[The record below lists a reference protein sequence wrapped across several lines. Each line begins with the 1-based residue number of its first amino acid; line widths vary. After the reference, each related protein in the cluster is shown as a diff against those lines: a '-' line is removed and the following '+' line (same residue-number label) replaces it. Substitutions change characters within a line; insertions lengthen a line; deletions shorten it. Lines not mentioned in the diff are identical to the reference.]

1 MRVIVVQ
8 HGARRR
14 YLVARLLWE
23 NQVLEALY
31 TDSSSLSL
39 CGHLAGIF
47 RPVASGRFKR
57 LASREIR
64 GIPSSM
70 VFSTDQVLFSEIMAG
85 FWRRKESWE
94 ASKRQYNVMS
104 SVMKRWG
111 TRGADIVYAM
121 QAESTG
127 FLRFSKTKNIK
138 IVVDICVNPLA
149 HRIAQK
155 ERIRFPGWEN
165 TMSDVELEALEAG
178 MRENLLLA
186 DMVLCPSEVVAEG
199 VRDFAGIPLDRLS
212 VVPYGSSLERGENKA
227 QPGRIL
233 YAGEANMR
241 KGIHYLASA
250 AHKLC
255 SQSPGQYEFRIAGS
269 VSQKVRQREEC
280 GSLNFLGKL
289 SKSELMHEFSCADV
303 FVLPT
308 LAEGLPAVL
317 LEAMSFGVPVIT
329 TKAAGIEFENYNNGI
344 IVPEQDAGAL
354 ADAIER
360 VVTDRGVRSKLALG
374 AQKLACEY
382 TTEAAGKRLVQALSR
397 VKLSGE

>member
-1 MRVIVVQ
+1 MKVIVAQ

-23 NQVLEALY
+23 NQLLEALY
-31 TDSSSLSL
+31 TDSSARSL
-39 CGHLAGIF
+39 CGRLAGRF
-47 RPVASGRFKR
+47 GAVASGRLKR

-70 VFSTDQVLFSEIMAG
+70 VFSTDRVLFSEIIAG
-85 FWRRKESWE
+85 FFGKEESWE
-94 ASKRQYNVMS
+94 ASKRRYKVMS
-104 SVMKRWG
+104 RVMRRWG
-111 TRGADIVYAM
+111 TRGADVVYAM
-121 QAESTG
+121 QGESTD
-127 FLRFSKTKNIK
+127 FLRFAKTKNIK

-149 HRIAQK
+149 HRVAQK
-155 ERIRFPGWEN
+155 ERISFPGWEN
-165 TMSDVELEALEAG
+165 TISGTELEALESG

-199 VRDFAGIPLDRLS
+199 VQDFAGIPRSRLS
-212 VVPYGSSLERGENKA
+212 IAPYGSSFEIGENKA

-233 YAGEANMR
+233 YAGAAIMR

-250 AHKLC
+250 AHQLH
-255 SQSPGQYEFRIAGS
+255 SLSPDQYEFRIAGFA
-269 VSQKVRQREEC
+269 SQKIRQREEC

-317 LEAMSFGVPVIT
+317 LEAMSFGVPIIT
-329 TKAAGIEFENYNNGI
+329 TKASGIELDDGNNGI
-344 IVPEQDAGAL
+344 IVPEQDAKAL
-354 ADAIER
+354 ANAIER
-360 VVTDRGVRSKLALG
+360 VVADRRLRTKLAMG
-374 AQKLACEY
+374 AQKLACGY
-382 TTEAAGKRLVQALSR
+382 TTEAAGKRLVQALSK
-397 VKLSGE
+397 VNPPEE